1 MKKIND
7 LKISTRL
14 NYILTTLI
22 LIGFVGFGFYIN
34 NLVSNYIKTSTDA
47 RMREQISDLVEFM
60 RVEQQSNRDKLA
72 VAMNFAKNQFANQG
86 KLVETNESIQV
97 TAKNQLTQSTE
108 SVVVRRLLLGN
119 RSIHGNFDFVDGVQS
134 MGIETATI
142 FQKIPQGFLR
152 ISTNVKNLD
161 GTRAVGTFIPMDG
174 AVAQAVNKGE
184 TYSGRAWV
192 VNAWYIT
199 TYEPIRI
206 NGEVKGMLYVGL
218 KESLAKAKSV
228 FSSKTYFNT
237 GFPYIV
243 SSDGTLMLH
252 PNDEGKS
259 IKDAAVFK
267 LFTKD
272 ESIQKISFSDNGV
285 ERTEYFSYF
294 PLTDSYVAI
303 SIVNSEMNALLV
315 KVRLAIIVSMLILS
329 VFIVVV
335 LRVIVQ
341 GVVNSLK
348 KSGTF
353 AENVSNG
360 DLTAEVDIFQHDE
373 IGALADSL
381 RKMVEKIKSILE
393 NIQMGSQSIA
403 AAGAEIASASQSLSQ
418 GATEQASSVE
428 EISTSMEEM
437 VANIDQN
444 DHNAHEADRISQ
456 LVSFGMRDVESSSKE
471 SLDSIRTIA
480 GKINVINDI
489 AFQTNLLALNAAV
502 EAARAGEHGKG
513 FAVVAAEVR
522 KLAEKSKL
530 AADDIVLLSAKSVRI
545 TESAA
550 LKMEKLIPE
559 IEKAAKLIQE
569 IAAFCTEQKLGA
581 EQINNAV
588 QQLNQ
593 ITQKTASSSE
603 QLAISSEELSSQA
616 QQLKELTEYF
626 RVDRKRLYSVN
637 TRRLVEP
644 LMHVD
649 EEIASE
655 EYQPLDYN

>member
-1 MKKIND
+1 MKKMND
-7 LKISTRL
+7 LRISTRL

-22 LIGFVGFGFYIN
+22 LLGFIGFGFYIN
-34 NLVSNYIKTSTDA
+34 NLVSSHIKTSTDA
-47 RMREQISDLVEFM
+47 RMREQISDLVELM
-60 RVEQQSNRDKLA
+60 RVEQQLNRDKLT
-72 VAMNFAKNQFANQG
+72 VAMNFAKKQFANQG
-86 KLVETNESIQV
+86 KLVETTESIQI
-97 TAKNQLTQSTE
+97 TAKNQLTQATE
-108 SVVVRRLLLGN
+108 SIVVRRWLLGD

-184 TYSGRAWV
+184 AYSGRAWV

-199 TYEPIRI
+199 TYEPIVI
-206 NGEVKGMLYVGL
+206 NGDVKGMLYVGL

-228 FSSKTYFNT
+228 FSSKTYFDS

-252 PNDEGKS
+252 PKNEGKS
-259 IKDAAVFK
+259 IKDEAVFK
-267 LFTKD
+267 LFTKN
-272 ESIQKISFSDNGV
+272 ESIQKRNFSDKGV
-285 ERTEYFSYF
+285 DKTEYFAYF
-294 PLTDSYVAI
+294 QPTDSYVAI
-303 SIVNSEMNALLV
+303 SIINSEMNALLG
-315 KVRLAIIVSMLILS
+315 KVRIAIIVSMLILS
-329 VFIVVV
+329 IFIVAV
-335 LRVIVQ
+335 LRAIVQ
-341 GVVNSLK
+341 GVVASLK

-373 IGALADSL
+373 IGVLADSL
-381 RKMVEKIKSILE
+381 RRMVEKIKSILE
-393 NIQMGSQSIA
+393 SIQTGSKGIA
-403 AAGAEIASASQSLSQ
+403 ASASQSLSQ
-418 GATEQASSVE
+418 GATEQASFVE
-428 EISTSMEEM
+428 EVFNSMEEM

-444 DHNAHEADRISQ
+444 NNYAHDADIISKQ
-456 LVSFGMRDVESSSKE
+456 VKVGMLDVESSSKE
-471 SLDSIRTIA
+471 SLDSIRIIA
-480 GKINVINDI
+480 SKINIINDI
-489 AFQTNLLALNAAV
+489 AFQTNILALNAAV
-502 EAARAGEHGKG
+502 EAARAGEHGRG

-530 AADDIVLLSAKSVRI
+530 AADDIVLLSAKSVSV

-550 LKMEKLIPE
+550 QKMQKLIPE
-559 IEKAAKLIQE
+559 IEKAAKLIQK

-603 QLAISSEELSSQA
+603 QLAASSEELSGQA

-626 RVDRKRLYSVN
+626 KVDKARLHSVN
-637 TRRLVEP
+637 TRHFVEP
-644 LMHVD
+644 LMHSP
-649 EEIASE
+649 EETVM
-655 EYQPLDYN
+655 EYEHIDF

>member
-1 MKKIND
+1 MKKMND
-7 LKISTRL
+7 LRISTRL

-22 LIGFVGFGFYIN
+22 LLGFIGFGFYIN
-34 NLVSNYIKTSTDA
+34 NLVSSHIKTSTDA
-47 RMREQISDLVEFM
+47 RMREQISDLVELM
-60 RVEQQSNRDKLA
+60 RVEQQLNRDKLT
-72 VAMNFAKNQFANQG
+72 VAMNFAKKQFANQG
-86 KLVETNESIQV
+86 KLVETTESIQI
-97 TAKNQLTQSTE
+97 TAKNQLTQATE
-108 SVVVRRLLLGN
+108 SIVVRRWLLGD

-184 TYSGRAWV
+184 AYSGRAWV

-199 TYEPIRI
+199 TYEPIVI
-206 NGEVKGMLYVGL
+206 NGDVKGMLYVGL

-228 FSSKTYFNT
+228 FSSKTYFDS

-252 PNDEGKS
+252 PKNEGKS
-259 IKDAAVFK
+259 IKDEAVFK
-267 LFTKD
+267 LFTKN
-272 ESIQKISFSDNGV
+272 ESIQKRNFSDKGV
-285 ERTEYFSYF
+285 DKTEYFAYF
-294 PLTDSYVAI
+294 QPTDSYVAI
-303 SIVNSEMNALLV
+303 SIINSEMNALLG
-315 KVRLAIIVSMLILS
+315 KVRIAIIVSMLILS
-329 VFIVVV
+329 IFIVAV
-335 LRVIVQ
+335 LRAIVQ
-341 GVVNSLK
+341 GVVASLK

-373 IGALADSL
+373 IGVLADSL
-381 RKMVEKIKSILE
+381 RRMVEKIKSILE
-393 NIQMGSQSIA
+393 SIQTGSKGIA

-418 GATEQASSVE
+418 GATEQASFVE
-428 EISTSMEEM
+428 EVFNSMEEM

-444 DHNAHEADRISQ
+444 NNYAHDADIISKQ
-456 LVSFGMRDVESSSKE
+456 VKVGMLDVESSSKE
-471 SLDSIRTIA
+471 SLDSIRIIA
-480 GKINVINDI
+480 SKINIINDI
-489 AFQTNLLALNAAV
+489 AFQTNILALNAAV
-502 EAARAGEHGKG
+502 EAARAGEHGRG

-530 AADDIVLLSAKSVRI
+530 AADDIVLLSAKSVSV

-550 LKMEKLIPE
+550 QKMQKLIPE
-559 IEKAAKLIQE
+559 IEKAAKLIQK

-603 QLAISSEELSSQA
+603 QLAASSEELSGQA

-626 RVDRKRLYSVN
+626 KVDKARLHSVN
-637 TRRLVEP
+637 TRHFVEP
-644 LMHVD
+644 LMHSP
-649 EEIASE
+649 EETVM
-655 EYQPLDYN
+655 EYEHIDF

>member
-1 MKKIND
+1 M
-7 LKISTRL
+7 

-22 LIGFVGFGFYIN
+22 LLGFIGFGFYIN
-34 NLVSNYIKTSTDA
+34 NLVSSHIKTSTDA
-47 RMREQISDLVEFM
+47 RMHEQISDLVELM
-60 RVEQQSNRDKLA
+60 RVEQQLNRDKLT
-72 VAMNFAKNQFANQG
+72 VAMNFAKKQFANQG

-97 TAKNQLTQSTE
+97 TAKNQLTQATE
-108 SVVVRRLLLGN
+108 SIVVRRWLQGD

-134 MGIETATI
+134 MGIETATV

-199 TYEPIRI
+199 TYEPIVI
-206 NGEVKGMLYVGL
+206 NGDVKGMLYVGL

-228 FSSKTYFNT
+228 FSSKTYFDS

-252 PNDEGKS
+252 PKSEGKN
-259 IKDAAVFK
+259 IKDEAIFS
-267 LFTKD
+267 LFTKN
-272 ESIQKISFSDNGV
+272 ESIQRINFSDRGV
-285 ERTEYFSYF
+285 EKTEYFAYF
-294 PLTDSYVAI
+294 QPTDSYIAI
-303 SIVNSEMNALLV
+303 SIVNSEMNALLA
-315 KVRLAIIVSMLILS
+315 KIRIAIIVSMLILS
-329 VFIVVV
+329 IFIVVV
-335 LRVIVQ
+335 LRTIVQ
-341 GVVNSLK
+341 GVVTSLK
-348 KSGTF
+348 KSGMF

-373 IGALADSL
+373 IGVLADSL
-381 RKMVEKIKSILE
+381 RRMVEKIKSILE
-393 NIQMGSQSIA
+393 SIQTGSKGIA

-418 GATEQASSVE
+418 GATEQASFVE
-428 EISTSMEEM
+428 EVFNSMEEM

-444 DHNAHEADRISQ
+444 NNYAHDADIISKQ
-456 LVSFGMRDVESSSKE
+456 VKVGMLDVESSSKE
-471 SLDSIRTIA
+471 SLDSIRIIA
-480 GKINVINDI
+480 SKINIINDI
-489 AFQTNLLALNAAV
+489 AFQTNILALNAAV

-522 KLAEKSKL
+522 KLAEKSKF
-530 AADDIVLLSAKSVRI
+530 AADDIVLLSAKSVSI

-550 LKMEKLIPE
+550 LKMQKLIPE
-559 IEKAAKLIQE
+559 IEKAAKLIQK

-603 QLAISSEELSSQA
+603 QLAASSEELSGQA

-626 RVDRKRLYSVN
+626 KVDKTRLHSVN
-637 TRRLVEP
+637 AKHFVEP
-644 LMHVD
+644 LMHSP
-649 EEIASE
+649 EEKVM
-655 EYQPLDYN
+655 EYEHIDF